1 MGVFGAGIGSS
12 LGGTLGTEADSALG
26 KRIGGKKGGKLAGR
40 ILGGTLGA
48 IGKIGGTMAGATLV
62 PFKHGGKVPG
72 PKGKPVPILAHAG
85 EYILPLNSKPSKAQ
99 KAIVAKNKK
108 NNK

>member
-1 MGVFGAGIGSS
+1 MGVFGAGIGSA
-12 LGGTLGTEADSALG
+12 LGGTLGDSLG
-26 KRIGGKKGGKLAGR
+26 SSIGRRIGGKKNGKMAGK
-40 ILGGTLGA
+40 ILGSTLGA
-48 IGKIGGTMAGATLV
+48 VGKVGGGIAGALA
-62 PFKHGGKVPG
+62 PFKHGGKIPG

>member
-12 LGGTLGTEADSALG
+12 LGGTLGSEAGSALG
-26 KRIGGKKGGKLAGR
+26 HKIGGKKGGKLAGK
-40 ILGGTLGA
+40 ILGGVLGSV
-48 IGKIGGTMAGATLV
+48 GKVGGGLAGATLT
-62 PFKHGGKVPG
+62 PFAHGGKIPG
-72 PKGKPVPILAHAG
+72 HKGKPVPILAHAG
-85 EYILPLNSKPSKAQ
+85 EYILPHNAKPTKAQ